1 MKRWMLLFLMAFTAL
16 LLTSCGASA
25 PQAAAV
31 PAPTQAVAA
40 VPDPDAPIT
49 AAPATDAPAA
59 ASPAPAAKTQ
69 ADIDLDHMSGTMV
82 KAQISDMTE
91 NNPDK
96 YVGKTVL
103 ASGRYYKT
111 EVKRLNLV
119 HHYVLIGDEL
129 TCCAQLVE
137 FILEGDA
144 DPGVFPDLDMPVSV
158 QGVFE
163 KRETEYGTVYAIV
176 TDHLL

>member
-1 MKRWMLLFLMAFTAL
+1 M
-16 LLTSCGASA
+16 
-25 PQAAAV
+25 
-31 PAPTQAVAA
+31 
-40 VPDPDAPIT
+40 
-49 AAPATDAPAA
+49 
-59 ASPAPAAKTQ
+59 
-69 ADIDLDHMSGTMV
+69 
-82 KAQISDMTE
+82 
-91 NNPDK
+91 
-96 YVGKTVL
+96 
-103 ASGRYYKT
+103 
-111 EVKRLNLV
+111 KRLNLV

-137 FILEGDA
+137 FIVEGDA